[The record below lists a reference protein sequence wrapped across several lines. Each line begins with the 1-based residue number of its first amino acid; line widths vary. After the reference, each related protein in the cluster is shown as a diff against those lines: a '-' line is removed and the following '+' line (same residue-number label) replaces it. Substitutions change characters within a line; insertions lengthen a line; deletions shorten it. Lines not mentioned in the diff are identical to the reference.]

1 MQKNI
6 FKNIYKSGLKHVKVF
21 YGSMQP
27 TIKGWLGGKYK
38 KRWLYQV
45 LTYKCHLR
53 ISDQQNAFKKIV
65 HAKVRNVALSY
76 LFSKIK
82 SKGKEI
88 IFGSTLQCR
97 SYLCPNSLLTLQDQK
112 VFFSFRSRMNKLEY
126 NFPGRQPVTEKCK
139 CGADMNNIHLYEC
152 KILNNSERKR
162 NDDKIFCGRLIEMKH
177 VVNIMIENEI
187 NHEFFTQTQDLILRA
202 TSSWFILCYS
212 GKYIYIYRP
221 LRWNAIIFL
230 MEDPFEN
237 VLFIRLFSSLSFK
250 VKCEKKEKKY
260 CSQFKYIHILFLW
273 YYNFITA

>member
-1 MQKNI
+1 M
-6 FKNIYKSGLKHVKVF
+6 
-21 YGSMQP
+21 
-27 TIKGWLGGKYK
+27 
-38 KRWLYQV
+38 
-45 LTYKCHLR
+45 TYKCHLR

-202 TSSWFILCYS
+202 TSS
-212 GKYIYIYRP
+212 
-221 LRWNAIIFL
+221 
-230 MEDPFEN
+230 
-237 VLFIRLFSSLSFK
+237 
-250 VKCEKKEKKY
+250 
-260 CSQFKYIHILFLW
+260 
-273 YYNFITA
+273 